1 MAERGRFQQL
11 LPDSGAWVTKSAQR
25 KKYLDGT
32 KKSVWF
38 LFSLCVSRLRK
49 TMQERNCYCQLQ
61 EIHVIIATSRV
72 GSQHAFLLQG
82 RLACL
87 ENIAT
92 NVWRISSG
100 NSPVSCH
107 LPAVQTAVFL
117 PRAWVTMIVQ
127 SVIINQRKPSKA
139 FWQFTSHYSPTI
151 SLIDDI
157 SERTKIVTQD
167 YLQSIFHSALYP
179 RSTFFWIA
187 SLACLALSWNWFGQ
201 RSWHEVSSQV
211 TGPQANQSPFNTVY
225 NGGRR
230 RESDFHWKVGGKIE
244 RGAFPSRMVLARLSP
259 PALVTGLRVETIE
272 RCKLGF
278 E

>member
-1 MAERGRFQQL
+1 MVERGTFQQL
-11 LPDSGAWVTKSAQR
+11 LPDSGAWVVTKSAQR
-25 KKYLDGT
+25 TKYLDGT

-92 NVWRISSG
+92 NFWRISSG

-107 LPAVQTAVFL
+107 LPVVKTAVFL
-117 PRAWVTMIVQ
+117 PQAWVTMIVQ

-139 FWQFTSHYSPTI
+139 LWQFTSHYSPTI
-151 SLIDDI
+151 FLIYDI
-157 SERTKIVTQD
+157 SERTKIVTQV

-179 RSTFFWIA
+179 RFFCIA